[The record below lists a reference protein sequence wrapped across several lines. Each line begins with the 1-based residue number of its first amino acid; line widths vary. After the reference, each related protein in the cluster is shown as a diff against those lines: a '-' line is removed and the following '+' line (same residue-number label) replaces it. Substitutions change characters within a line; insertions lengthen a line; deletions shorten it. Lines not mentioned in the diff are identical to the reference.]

1 MIKEKKQKPKDI
13 KNKPKK
19 ISWKEHEKWLDEFRS
34 PIVYPSNKP
43 VKRRKTKKQTPPRMR
58 GSD

>member
-1 MIKEKKQKPKDI
+1 MIKEKKQKPKDN

-34 PIVYPSNKP
+34 PIVYSSNKP
-43 VKRRKTKKQTPPRMR
+43 VKRRKTKK
-58 GSD
+58 

>member
-19 ISWKEHEKWLDEFRS
+19 INWKEHEKWLDEFRS

-43 VKRRKTKKQTPPRMR
+43 LKRKKTKK
-58 GSD
+58 

>member
-19 ISWKEHEKWLDEFRS
+19 ISWKEHEKWLDEFRL
-34 PIVYPSNKP
+34 PIVYPE
-43 VKRRKTKKQTPPRMR
+43 KQTTTKRKR
-58 GSD
+58 GKK